1 MNERKYLKNVLQRL
15 CDDNPKMQQFSKLKI
30 LPHIFQLWEI
40 FIELVEKKMKE
51 NQPNKS
57 VKLIHHRSVFR

>member
-40 FIELVEKKMKE
+40 FIKLVEKNE
-51 NQPNKS
+51 G
-57 VKLIHHRSVFR
+57 KLAQQKRQIDSPSIRV